1 MKRLY
6 ATQKIIVVSGLDVND
21 KQAPLAGANIQQER
35 KKKMTKS
42 TNEKS
47 VKFVRATAW
56 EFTLAESKGYQVKL
70 TYCKHGSKMYFV
82 ERAAKR

>member
-1 MKRLY
+1 MSKL
-6 ATQKIIVVSGLDVND
+6 T
-21 KQAPLAGANIQQER
+21 
-35 KKKMTKS
+35 T
-42 TNEKS
+42 

-56 EFTLAESKGYQVKL
+56 EFPLAESKGYQVKL

>member
-1 MKRLY
+1 MTK
-6 ATQKIIVVSGLDVND
+6 
-21 KQAPLAGANIQQER
+21 E
-35 KKKMTKS
+35 KKMTKS
-42 TNEKS
+42 TN